1 MGMDLTGPIDKVG
14 NFIPLKWV
22 KRPIPMLE
30 AAVVV
35 VAVNSLFVVAP
46 ITVTVLKF

>member
-1 MGMDLTGPIDKVG
+1 
-14 NFIPLKWV
+14 
-22 KRPIPMLE
+22 MLE

-46 ITVTVLKF
+46 ITVNVLKVNCQKCLDKQCRPRSDGLF